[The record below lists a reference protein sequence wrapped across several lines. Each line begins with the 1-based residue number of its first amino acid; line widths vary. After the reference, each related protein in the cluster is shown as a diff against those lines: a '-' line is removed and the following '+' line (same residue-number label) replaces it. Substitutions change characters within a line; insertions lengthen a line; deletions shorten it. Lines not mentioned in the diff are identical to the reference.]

1 MNNNKPV
8 VSNRAAGNN
17 KSIQQKLQM
26 QRQRRQQQMQRKPA
40 ASGLSARNKIAIQ
53 KARKNVQKAKRLLAT
68 RKGPIQQV
76 MVVIYFLFLC
86 RKKSTLDHK
95 CNFGLYKMLIYL
107 FDNDIFF

>member
-1 MNNNKPV
+1 MNNAKPV
-8 VSNRAAGNN
+8 VSNRAAGN

-26 QRQRRQQQMQRKPA
+26 QRQRRQQQMQRKPV
-40 ASGLSARNKIAIQ
+40 ASGFNARNKMAMQ

-86 RKKSTLDHK
+86 WKKSMLDHY
-95 CNFGLYKMLIYL
+95 CNVGLYNMLICL
-107 FDNDIFF
+107 FDDDIFF